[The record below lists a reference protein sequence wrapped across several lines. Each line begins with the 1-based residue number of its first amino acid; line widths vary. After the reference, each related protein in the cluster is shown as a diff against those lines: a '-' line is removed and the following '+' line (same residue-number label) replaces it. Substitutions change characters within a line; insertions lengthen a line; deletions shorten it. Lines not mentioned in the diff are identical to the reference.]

1 MKSEQSWFY
10 DVTMQSRAA
19 KPRKRR
25 RKKSDLGK
33 RTKPLVMIQISLAA
47 EQWVWFIFFDR
58 TSKTICL
65 NIDSFSQS
73 NMYVCIAVFET
84 ILRVKIWNQ
93 IVWWVPLCV
102 SCLFYNKS
110 NVTNKYESLFNK
122 L

>member
-1 MKSEQSWFY
+1 
-10 DVTMQSRAA
+10 MQSRAA
-19 KPRKRR
+19 KLRKRH

-33 RTKPLVMIQISLAA
+33 RTEPLVMIQKLLAA
-47 EQWVWFIFFDR
+47 EQWIWFIFFDR
-58 TSKTICL
+58 TSEMICL

-93 IVWWVPLCV
+93 IAWWVPLCV
-102 SCLFYNKS
+102 SCLFYSKS